1 MTLQNAIEIVEH
13 HQIWRLGAEI
23 EMIEPKLLT
32 AALNLVIQAA
42 KELVK

>member
-1 MTLQNAIEIVEH
+1 MTLQEAIKIVES
-13 HQIWRLGAEI
+13 HQKWRLGAEI

-32 AALNLVIQAA
+32 AALDLVIQAA